1 MNDLFGLAAALPE
14 PLPGVW
20 IRLGYSELVIGA
32 VVGIL
37 RHIEAVVRGRPDRH
51 GFEGDGWGAHIEGAL
66 AEMAAAKAIN
76 AYWDAP
82 LNTFNSPSRGDV
94 GPYEVRRRS
103 RQDYEVLIR
112 PGDADS
118 KVHIAVFG
126 CAPRFRIAGWLFG
139 YEAKKDEWLQGH
151 ADRDPAWFM
160 PQCKLRGLDTLP
172 RGDEIEEMRRQIQQE
187 EMTQFA
193 REVLR

>member
-1 MNDLFGLAAALPE
+1 MSLFAVPVDALP
-14 PLPGVW
+14 GQWVK
-20 IRLGYSELVIGA
+20 LGFSELLIGA
-32 VVGIL
+32 VVGCL
-37 RHIEAVVRGRPDRH
+37 RQIEAVVRGRPDQH

-66 AEMAAAKAIN
+66 AEMAAAKAVN

-82 LNTFNSPSRGDV
+82 VNTFKDPARGDV

-112 PGDADS
+112 RGDADS

-126 CAPRFRIAGWLFG
+126 CAPRFRVAGWLFG
-139 YEAKKDEWLQGH
+139 FEAKQDKWLQGH

-160 PQCKLRGLDTLP
+160 PQGELRGLDMLP
-172 RGDEIEEMRRQIQQE
+172 RAAEIEEMRRQVQQD
-187 EMTQFA
+187 EMMEFA
-193 REVLR
+193 RETLK